1 MPAAKSSQPF
11 HPILRSLRRAPP
23 SYWQDGQ
30 VPSSPNQS
38 AFSFALTNRLEDTCT
53 PAGEQHAANG
63 GGFQGRTGTITTP
76 HGEIQTPAFIAVGTK
91 ATVKAVLPEAM
102 QDLGAQALL
111 ANAYHLYLQPGADII
126 DDAGGLG
133 RFMNWSGPTFTDS
146 GGFQVMSLGSGFKKV
161 INMDAAE
168 TTGEEGTDDRVAA
181 GKERLAHIDDDGV
194 WFKSHLNGD
203 RHRFTPEVSMQVQ
216 HQLGADIMF
225 AFDELTTL
233 LNSRGYQEM
242 SLERTRLWAE
252 RCIAE
257 HFRLT
262 DERVGKPYQALF
274 GVIQGAQYEDLRRKA
289 SRDLGGM
296 NFDGFGI
303 GGALEKENLGTIVR
317 WCTEE
322 LPEDKPRHL
331 LGISE
336 PDDIFTAIEN
346 GADTF
351 DCVSPTRVART
362 SAFYTPQGRLN
373 LSNARF
379 KRDFG
384 PLVDG
389 CDCYACAHYSRAYI
403 HHLFRAKEMVSATLV
418 SIHNERFVV
427 KMVDDARLA
436 LDAGTFFEFKEE
448 TLGQYYQ
455 ASPLPSGFR

>member
-1 MPAAKSSQPF
+1 MAGGHAG
-11 HPILRSLRRAPP
+11 
-23 SYWQDGQ
+23 YWQNRE
-30 VPSSPNQS
+30 VPASAKQS
-38 AFSFALTNRLEDTCT
+38 EFSFAVRRRLSDTCN
-53 PAGEQHAANG
+53 PSGGQESANG
-63 GGFQGRTGTITTP
+63 GGFQGRTGTIATP
-76 HGEIQTPAFIAVGTK
+76 HGDIATPAFIAVGTK

-102 QDLGAQALL
+102 RELGAQALL
-111 ANAYHLYLQPGADII
+111 ANAYHLYLQPGADLV
-126 DDAGGLG
+126 DEAGGLG
-133 RFMNWSGPTFTDS
+133 AFMNWPGPTFTDS

-161 INMDAAE
+161 INMDAAA
-168 TTGEEGTDDRVAA
+168 GTAEAGADDRVAV

-203 RHRFTPEVSMQVQ
+203 RHRFTPEVSMRVQ

-233 LNSRGYQEM
+233 MNSRAYQEM

-252 RCIAE
+252 RCVAE

-262 DERVGKPYQALF
+262 AERAEKPYQALF

-296 NFDGFGI
+296 NFDGYGI

-317 WCTEE
+317 WCNEE

-362 SAFYTPQGRLN
+362 SAFYTPQGRRN

-384 PLVDG
+384 PLVEG
-389 CDCYACAHYSRAYI
+389 CDCYACTNYSRAYI

-427 KMVDDARLA
+427 RMVDDARRA
-436 LDAGTFFEFKEE
+436 IENGSYFEFRAE
-448 TLGQYYQ
+448 TLGNYY
-455 ASPLPSGFR
+455 PDGGNV